1 MSTSHK
7 HHAIDYIELPCTDPQ
22 AIKAFYSAA
31 FGWSFEDYG
40 PSYIAFQDAGVD
52 GGFTTEEPVATGG
65 ARVILYSDNLEA
77 TLEAVE
83 TAGGRIHKAIFSFP
97 GGRRFHFLD
106 PDGNHLAVWS
116 E

>member
-1 MSTSHK
+1 MPTSHQ
-7 HHAIDYIELPCTDPQ
+7 HHAIDYIEFPCTDPQ
-22 AIKAFYSAA
+22 AIKTFYSAV
-31 FGWSFEDYG
+31 FGWTFEDYG
-40 PSYIAFQDAGVD
+40 PSYIAFHDAGVE
-52 GGFTTEEPVATGG
+52 GGFTTEEPVTTGG

-77 TLEAVE
+77 TLVAVQA
-83 TAGGRIHKAIFSFP
+83 AGGRIHKEIFSFP